1 MDDTTAMQCGRV
13 DELSTTLSGQLKIT
27 GDAMRAPVE
36 RYYIDD
42 DNNDDDDDDDEEE
55 DLSEEDLLAQMGYAK
70 SDPNEAEEEEDEEED
85 LSEDSILAQ
94 MGYLKNE
101 LPKHEPINI
110 PIEELNLVSAF
121 KGSREREE
129 GRPVKGCRVSWAP
142 DVYDPPC
149 TSDDHYTESR
159 TERHKSEHKAKGASG
174 KNRQKSGGKGGGGET
189 GGGGGG
195 KGSRGGGGSSK
206 GNEGGSK
213 TGGGGKE
220 KKKAEKKHKKR
231 GHGEY

>member
-1 MDDTTAMQCGRV
+1 MADTTTK
-13 DELSTTLSGQLKIT
+13 LLGQLKIT
-27 GDAMRAPVE
+27 SDARRAPVE

-42 DNNDDDDDDDEEE
+42 NDHDDDDEEE
-55 DLSEEDLLAQMGYAK
+55 EDFSEEDLLAQMGYAK
-70 SDPNEAEEEEDEEED
+70 SDPNAAEEDEEDED

-101 LPKHEPINI
+101 PPKHEPINI

-121 KGSREREE
+121 KGSREKEE
-129 GRPVKGCRVSWAP
+129 GRPAKGCRVSWAP

-149 TSDDHYTESR
+149 TSDDHFTESR

-174 KNRQKSGGKGGGGET
+174 KNRQKSGGKGGGGEI

-195 KGSRGGGGSSK
+195 KGSRGGGSSK

-213 TGGGGKE
+213 AGGGSKE
-220 KKKAEKKHKKR
+220 KKKAEKKHTKR
-231 GHGEY
+231 GDSGTSSKY